1 MARSNGERQQDS
13 IALWLLIG
21 VGCFAI
27 LGGTLWLVA
36 SNRIVFYSAPL
47 FHWLAKPWGWLPFD
61 YTEQVAF
68 DMEAMYR
75 LARRYPTRIG
85 FFDWLGYAHT
95 AMRPMS
101 LFLVGWVLLIGARL
115 YARRAGSQNLQ
126 RKMNPD
132 LLVQELMHFTTDIAP
147 IACIQKQLVQ
157 NKLKRWRRQV
167 SPMEVLHRAKVKG
180 VPAIEPGM
188 RLNEARLAEYLSA
201 YRFIEVPGPGGK
213 PERIRHNEFLGRQI
227 VDLAVDSRNT
237 ERAFVDRMSSIG
249 KTMFALLAPGAFNGA
264 EGRAEAEKVIRALNW
279 SAYGSREGMARL
291 DLPIVQDM
299 YEKYRE
305 HSAVKQLLQMHHWE
319 YTFLL
324 ELQHIAGRSSKIGS
338 WRYIW
343 LRPMDR
349 ILFFTL
355 DTDGRHT
362 PHAES
367 AVAAM
372 GQAPYE
378 RLCVEEGMLP
388 LCEVHEKDRQR
399 GERGKT
405 MPIIF
410 VDKVVAGFKAEF
422 DAWVSG
428 VDDDHLDQMW
438 KSKDIWSMARQTLAP
453 EDTPDVPPSEA
464 ITEDSAFDDYA
475 SGQLREMQAAEDAR
489 LQDAL
494 AASAPPGS
502 GKASAKL

>member
-1 MARSNGERQQDS
+1 MARANGERQQDS

-21 VGCFAI
+21 FGCSLI

-61 YTEQVAF
+61 YAEQVAF

-101 LFLVGWVLLIGARL
+101 LFLVGWVLMIGARL
-115 YARRAGSQNLQ
+115 YARRAKSQNLQ
-126 RKMNPD
+126 RKMTPD

-201 YRFIEVPGPGGK
+201 YTFMEVPGPNGK
-213 PERIRHNEFLGRQI
+213 MERIRHNEFLGRQI

-237 ERAFVDRMSSIG
+237 ERAFVDRMSSLG

-264 EGRAEAEKVIRALNW
+264 EGRADAEKVIRALNW

-291 DLPIVQDM
+291 DLPIVQEM
-299 YEKYRE
+299 YDKYRE
-305 HSAVKQLLQMHHWE
+305 HGAVKQLLQMHHWE

-324 ELQHIAGRSSKIGS
+324 ELQRIAGRSSKIGS
-338 WRYIW
+338 WRYLW

-349 ILFFTL
+349 ILFFVL

-362 PHAES
+362 PHSES
-367 AVAAM
+367 AVAAL
-372 GQAPYE
+372 GQHPYE
-378 RLCVEEGMLP
+378 RMCVEEGMLP
-388 LCEVHEKDRQR
+388 LCAVHEKDRQR

-410 VDKVVAGFKAEF
+410 VNEVVTGFKAEF
-422 DAWVSG
+422 DAWVNG

-438 KSKDIWSMARQTLAP
+438 KSKDIWRMARQALEPEVAP
-453 EDTPDVPPSEA
+453 NDPPAEA
-464 ITEDSAFDDYA
+464 LTEDSEFDNYA
-475 SGQLREMQAAEDAR
+475 AGQLREMKAAEDAR

-494 AASAPPGS
+494 AGSSAPGVRQGS
-502 GKASAKL
+502 ATP